1 MAMVSNYYACSPP
14 SRIGDEITSKK
25 NKSNKVLETCMKL
38 CNAPINYY
46 LSIYALL
53 KNTYY

>member
-25 NKSNKVLETCMKL
+25 
-38 CNAPINYY
+38 INQ
-46 LSIYALL
+46 
-53 KNTYY
+53 TRF